1 MSSESRRRLNQ
12 QVYEEASDWFVRFR
26 TGTVDEPAR
35 REFDQYL
42 RSSSEFL
49 RAYLEVTAIWNEAE
63 GLDAQRRWDS
73 DALVA
78 AARASDDE
86 VIVLSS
92 VRAREARLESPEL
105 DAGQPMSRRWAG
117 RRWTPW
123 AIGAGLAAGLVL
135 VMVGMLNRSGA
146 ETFSTATG
154 EQRLVTLA
162 DGSTAELNTQSK
174 IEVRYGAHQ
183 RDVRLLKGE
192 ALFHVAKD
200 AARPFI
206 VGSGSTRVRAV
217 GTEFDVYAGQTATI
231 VSVVEGR
238 VEVET
243 PPSAA
248 HAPHGAAALQSS
260 SSSSGQTAST
270 LLPAGYRLVVT
281 GTGGVQTT
289 PVDPAAA
296 IAWTQHQLVFDS
308 VSVASVADEFNRYN
322 ARQLVIDGTL
332 RDVRVSGVF
341 ATSNPMAFV
350 RFLQDR
356 FGAQVT
362 ETDSEIHVR
371 S

>member
-1 MSSESRRRLNQ
+1 MSLESRRRLNQ

-42 RSSSEFL
+42 RRSPEFL
-49 RAYLEVTAIWNEAE
+49 RAYLEMTAIWNEAE
-63 GLDAQRRWDS
+63 RLDATRRWDS
-73 DALVA
+73 DALIA
-78 AARASDDE
+78 AARASADE
-86 VIVLSS
+86 VIALSA
-92 VRAREARLESPEL
+92 VEAR
-105 DAGQPMSRRWAG
+105 DSRSEPPPPRLRLG

-123 AIGAGLAAGLVL
+123 AIGAGLAAGIVL
-135 VMVGMLNRSGA
+135 VVAGLLYHSGA
-146 ETFSTATG
+146 ATFATATG

-174 IEVRYGAHQ
+174 IEVHYGAHQ

-192 ALFHVAKD
+192 ALFHVAKN

-206 VGSGSTRVRAV
+206 VGSGETRVRAV
-217 GTEFDVYAGQTATI
+217 GTEFDVYAGRVATI

-238 VEVET
+238 VEVEV
-243 PPSAA
+243 PPNAA
-248 HAPHGAAALQSS
+248 PVLHGA
-260 SSSSGQTAST
+260 SGQHSPTASSEQAAST
-270 LLPAGYRLVVT
+270 QLPAGYRLVVT
-281 GTGGVQTT
+281 GAGQVQTT

-308 VSVASVADEFNRYN
+308 DSVANVANEFNRYN
-322 ARQLVIDGTL
+322 ARQLIVEGTL

-356 FGAQVT
+356 FGAQVS
-362 ETDSEIHVR
+362 ETDSVIRVR
-371 S
+371 T

>member
-1 MSSESRRRLNQ
+1 MSFESRRRLNQ

-26 TGTVDEPAR
+26 TDTVDEPGR

-42 RSSSEFL
+42 RRSPEFL

-63 GLDAQRRWDS
+63 HFDARRRWDRE
-73 DALVA
+73 ALIT
-78 AARASDDE
+78 AARSSEDE
-86 VIVLSS
+86 VIPFSW
-92 VRAREARLESPEL
+92 VRAAEGRVEQPEPGSEPSL
-105 DAGQPMSRRWAG
+105 ARRWPA
-117 RRWTPW
+117 RRWTQW
-123 AIGAGLAAGLVL
+123 GIGAALAAGVVL
-135 VMVGMLNRSGA
+135 VVIGMLYRSGA
-146 ETFSTATG
+146 DTFATATG

-200 AARPFI
+200 ASRPFI
-206 VGSGSTRVRAV
+206 VGSGGTQVRAV
-217 GTEFDVYAGQTATI
+217 GTEFDVYAGQAATI

-238 VEVET
+238 VEVV

-248 HAPHGAAALQSS
+248 QVLPGTAAQEPPSTTR
-260 SSSSGQTAST
+260 GQTAGT
-270 LLPAGYRLVVT
+270 LLPAGYRLVVS
-281 GTGGVQTT
+281 GTGRVETT

-308 VSVASVADEFNRYN
+308 ASVANVAEEFNRYN
-322 ARQLVIDGTL
+322 ARQLIVEGTL

-362 ETDSEIHVR
+362 ETDSDIRVR
-371 S
+371 N